1 MEVTERKENPL
12 LDRVEI
18 RFVWN
23 HANSPTPSLS
33 AMRAAAAKAEPGAKK
48 ELVFV
53 NDVNTRFGMP
63 RTTGLALVY
72 GSAESA
78 ELEPEYVKTRHSS
91 ESEGQAAPEPEP
103 AQEEAAEDTPEDD
116 EPEGWDE

>member
-1 MEVTERKENPL
+1 MFSKDL
-12 LDRVEI
+12 I
-18 RFVWN
+18 
-23 HANSPTPSLS
+23 A
-33 AMRAAAAKAEPGAKK
+33 
-48 ELVFV
+48 VFV
-53 NDVNTRFGMP
+53 KDVNTRFGMP

-91 ESEGQAAPEPEP
+91 ESEVQAAPEPEP

-116 EPEGWDE
+116 EPEGGDE